1 MKLMKLS
8 LVIPAYNEAG
18 RIEDS
23 LEQVFAFLAGFS
35 GPAEIIVVDDGSTD
49 TTSALVQAKAQGRSD
64 FRMIRLPRNQGK
76 GAAVRAGVL
85 ESQGDWVLMTDADLS
100 TPLSELPRFFAAL
113 ADGFDLAVG
122 SRQLPGA
129 RLLRHQPWL
138 RQQAGLLFGFLLRRI
153 VPVGVVDTQCGF
165 KLFRGEPGRDL
176 FRRLTIT
183 GFCFD
188 LELLALARQA
198 GLQVAEI
205 PVTWSNAAGSKV
217 SLFRDLPRVIWEVLR
232 IRWNLGRGRYRP

>member
-1 MKLMKLS
+1 MKLS

-49 TTSALVQAKAQGRSD
+49 ATAALVQAKARGRSD
-64 FRMIRLPRNQGK
+64 LRLIRLAKNQGK

-85 ESQGDWVLMTDADLS
+85 ESQGEWVLMTDADLS
-100 TPLSELPRFFAAL
+100 TPLSELPRFLAAL

-129 RLLRHQPWL
+129 RLGRRQPWL
-138 RQQAGLLFGFLLRRI
+138 RQQAGLLFGRLARRLL
-153 VPVGVVDTQCGF
+153 PLGLVDTQCGF
-165 KLFRGEPGRDL
+165 KLFRGEPGRQL
-176 FRRLTIT
+176 FQRLSVK

-188 LELLALARQA
+188 LELLARARQA
-198 GLQVAEI
+198 GWRITEI
-205 PVTWSNAAGSKV
+205 PVAWSNAEGSKV
-217 SLFRDLPRVIWEVLR
+217 NLLLDLPRVIWDVLR
-232 IRWNLGRGRYRP
+232 IRRQLRRGSARP